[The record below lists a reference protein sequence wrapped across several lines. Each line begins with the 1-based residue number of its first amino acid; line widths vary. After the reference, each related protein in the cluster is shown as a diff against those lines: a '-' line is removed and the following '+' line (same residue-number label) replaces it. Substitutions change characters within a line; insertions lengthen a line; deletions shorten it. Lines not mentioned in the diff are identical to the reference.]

1 MIADEFDDR
10 RNKPKDGYQHI
21 LPNDARDGF
30 EIEYRKSLA
39 SLIHQCILRRDQLR
53 GYSVEDFHNMLNVE
67 SVGMNYRQVH
77 ELTAIVYAV
86 VQFRADRKPCAAQ
99 K

>member
-10 RNKPKDGYQHI
+10 RHKPKDGYQNLMSDVH
-21 LPNDARDGF
+21 RDDF

-86 VQFRADRKPCAAQ
+86 VQFQAGQKPCAAQ